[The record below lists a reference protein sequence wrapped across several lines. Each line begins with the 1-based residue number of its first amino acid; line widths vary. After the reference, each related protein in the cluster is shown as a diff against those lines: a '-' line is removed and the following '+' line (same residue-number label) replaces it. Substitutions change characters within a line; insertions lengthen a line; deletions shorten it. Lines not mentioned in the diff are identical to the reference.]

1 MGEVGAGLSI
11 IFFWHDFFGCF
22 TGVVAM
28 LSLSLL
34 HNFIQG
40 SKVQSL
46 SASSNPVFAHG
57 G

>member
-1 MGEVGAGLSI
+1 MGEEEADLSI
-11 IFFWHDFFGCF
+11 ILFWHDFFGCC